1 MTGPSGLQKKSPVES
16 LSDCRNPNG
25 CRRFNRPGRF
35 WFSGLPLT
43 GALANTFGTAVGV
56 FEFASSGLLGQIAA
70 IFVWRRHHCSLGD
83 LIPFCCHL
91 QRQPSGTCKEK
102 SCAGSHRIF
111 LYVPCRL
118 FPLITCF
125 SCRKESYYGKNYGI
139 FPSGSYLYKEKGR
152 YLHYLDDMTQAFET
166 AFPHLIQKS
175 SSFLSDHSLGL
186 AQTEFS
192 SASLPVLP
200 LIKRDCGQTF
210 GIVLDG
216 ELYNAPELSAE
227 LTSRKRAFDPSSDAD
242 ILLTSYLN
250 QPILSQRN

>member
-1 MTGPSGLQKKSPVES
+1 MGKIMGFFHPEV
-16 LSDCRNPNG
+16 
-25 CRRFNRPGRF
+25 
-35 WFSGLPLT
+35 
-43 GALANTFGTAVGV
+43 
-56 FEFASSGLLGQIAA
+56 
-70 IFVWRRHHCSLGD
+70 IF
-83 LIPFCCHL
+83 
-91 QRQPSGTCKEK
+91 T
-102 SCAGSHRIF
+102 
-111 LYVPCRL
+111 
-118 FPLITCF
+118 
-125 SCRKESYYGKNYGI
+125 
-139 FPSGSYLYKEKGR
+139 KEKGR

-175 SSFLSDHSLGL
+175 SSFLSDHFGL

-242 ILLTSYLN
+242 ILLTSYLEFGPSFAEKLN
-250 QPILSQRN
+250 GAFAFAIMDVPNNRLILYRDHAYTQPQTKPSRMPPNTPISTVWMPNTVD